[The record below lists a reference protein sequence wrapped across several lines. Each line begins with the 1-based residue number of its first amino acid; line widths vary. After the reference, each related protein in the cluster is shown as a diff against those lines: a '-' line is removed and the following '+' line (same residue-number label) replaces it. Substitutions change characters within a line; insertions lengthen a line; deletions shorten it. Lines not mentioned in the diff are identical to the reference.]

1 VFRQEKRQQTASFH
15 REAGSGTAVAP
26 SSAVAERRRDKR
38 FRCDTPVSGAVL
50 VFHDVAVQQ
59 QGSDEWISIS
69 RQSATVG
76 ETLLLEV
83 VQDDPLAG
91 ETRRRL
97 PVCVIESRPVL
108 VDGDMHHRI
117 RLDGGIWASV
127 WFEQQVRRG
136 EALRLN
142 RRVREIHRQ
151 GVLRRRRAGFD
162 DLHGHAQPV
171 SHFLAPGFRTWVRV
185 SRAVPPA
192 RLFLLPRLADV
203 RSSAS

>member
-1 VFRQEKRQQTASFH
+1 M
-15 REAGSGTAVAP
+15 
-26 SSAVAERRRDKR
+26 AERRRDKR

-136 EALRLN
+136 
-142 RRVREIHRQ
+142 
-151 GVLRRRRAGFD
+151 
-162 DLHGHAQPV
+162 
-171 SHFLAPGFRTWVRV
+171 
-185 SRAVPPA
+185 
-192 RLFLLPRLADV
+192 
-203 RSSAS
+203 